1 MALALLTTVAR
12 HERRIRF
19 VFDGALAP
27 AAFTSLAPY
36 SVSGDDGSTVA
47 VAGAIGLLGMP
58 NQLDLALG
66 ADLEAGVV
74 YTVGASGVPA
84 ADGSATPVGTS
95 AAVRLAAPPP
105 APVDAEV
112 SPDDIEAALYGIDL
126 VWDGQDYA
134 ETAAGD
140 LATVG
145 GSDNVEAALTRRF
158 ASDGL
163 PWDDT
168 YGAKPRRYID
178 GDSGAIAP
186 LRGTLVRQARLD
198 DRVKSARAALSPEC
212 DEFDVSVQLIGDDH
226 PLNVPAPKA

>member
-1 MALALLTTVAR
+1 
-12 HERRIRF
+12 

-36 SVSGDDGSTVA
+36 SVSGDDDSTVA

-74 YTVGASGVPA
+74 YMVDASGVPA
-84 ADGSATPVGTS
+84 ADGSATPAGTS
-95 AAVRLAAPPP
+95 APARLAAPPP
-105 APVDAEV
+105 APVDTEV

-163 PWDDT
+163 PWDNT

-198 DRVKSARAALSPEC
+198 DRVKTARAALSPEG
-212 DEFDVSVQLIGDDH
+212 DEFDVSVQLIGDEQ
-226 PLNVPAPKA
+226 PLNVPAPRT